1 MLTSCCDNACL
12 SSRVSFTHVM
22 SYHISFK
29 HAHQD
34 RTEITHN
41 TLWFA
46 HSCRLCSHMHTL
58 FQPFSRPLI
67 VSLSTSRHDWLHH
80 LISHVTNHN
89 IIHAHTVTQFLSIQL
104 LVGRERQLFTSP
116 HLKPLAD
123 HLTQPKGTMA
133 AYYYKPEGAAL
144 ARNKWFPHNLVK
156 NCDFIRLHKV

>member
-1 MLTSCCDNACL
+1 
-12 SSRVSFTHVM
+12 
-22 SYHISFK
+22 
-29 HAHQD
+29 
-34 RTEITHN
+34 
-41 TLWFA
+41 
-46 HSCRLCSHMHTL
+46 MHTL

-67 VSLSTSRHDWLHH
+67 VSLSTPRHDRSHH

-89 IIHAHTVTQFLSIQL
+89 ITHAHTVTQFLSIQF

-144 ARNKWFPHNLVK
+144 ARNE
-156 NCDFIRLHKV
+156 